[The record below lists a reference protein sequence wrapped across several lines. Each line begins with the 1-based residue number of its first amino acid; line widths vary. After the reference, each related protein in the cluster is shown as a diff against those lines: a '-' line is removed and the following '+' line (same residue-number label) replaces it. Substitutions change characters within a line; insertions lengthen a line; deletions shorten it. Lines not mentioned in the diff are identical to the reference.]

1 MVRIRK
7 SNRKKQDLIHC
18 SLFLLDESNYEAA
31 QEASSHG
38 QKLMNLTQKFGFS
51 IIYLTSIFSEVVV
64 KKSDSGFTDLCCSQ
78 MVNIGQKLQDIG
90 FGDKVEYHQ
99 VPIILER
106 LAPQFTRNQR
116 LVLPVPLTYYLST
129 SPSVDIKREE
139 TKHQLWF
146 FIIPSVLLAPSHTS
160 LKTSINNV
168 NYNMYSKIQKIKI
181 KRTIFTCTLL
191 NNIPQM
197 YFIMQKLLIWV
208 VQHLKHLQYD
218 RNILWSNKYTPI
230 W

>member
-1 MVRIRK
+1 M
-7 SNRKKQDLIHC
+7 
-18 SLFLLDESNYEAA
+18 LDESNYEAA

-139 TKHQLWF
+139 TKQQL
-146 FIIPSVLLAPSHTS
+146 
-160 LKTSINNV
+160 
-168 NYNMYSKIQKIKI
+168 
-181 KRTIFTCTLL
+181 
-191 NNIPQM
+191 
-197 YFIMQKLLIWV
+197 
-208 VQHLKHLQYD
+208 
-218 RNILWSNKYTPI
+218 
-230 W
+230 